1 MTHCLLQTWLTP
13 LLLLVC
19 LRVSGS
25 ITEEVSE
32 HCSHMIGNGHL
43 QFLQQLV
50 STRLCLFTFSPWGK
64 LGKEPGSRV
73 RGEGCRQRSTA
84 VQAVIQGSRLAP
96 LMLFSL
102 TFSGSGSLT
111 YTQP

>member
-1 MTHCLLQTWLTP
+1 MMHSLPQTWLSR

-19 LRVSGS
+19 LLVSRS

-50 STRLCLFTFSPWGK
+50 SVWPCLSTFSP
-64 LGKEPGSRV
+64 
-73 RGEGCRQRSTA
+73 RGN
-84 VQAVIQGSRLAP
+84 
-96 LMLFSL
+96 
-102 TFSGSGSLT
+102 
-111 YTQP
+111 